1 MSTVDLNGLNAGYVA
16 QMLEAYLDAPASVPD
31 EWRVLFETQSAA
43 VSASLPGLAGF
54 LPQRAPNGADAVP
67 VPEDVAPAPQAP
79 QRESRPRRPSRRLR
93 PHPLRHRSPLRL
105 HRHVR

>member
-79 QRESRPRRPSRRLR
+79 PRSPPAPPVPRLR
-93 PHPLRHRSPLRL
+93 PHLRHRSPLRL